1 MITGPA
7 LTSVQALLLDRLSAD
22 KLVQDCVRGVMFF
35 GVSISEAEFRFAD
48 ANYLTGT
55 PHNGSDIAA
64 TGKILATLVSKI
76 SPLNAPRALLGMLR
90 KNSQELFEM
99 TEDFVKRRGDIELVA
114 FYETRRTRVGCVF
127 KTMVRPPGQIIV
139 S

>member
-1 MITGPA
+1 MC
-7 LTSVQALLLDRLSAD
+7 LSI
-22 KLVQDCVRGVMFF
+22 L
-35 GVSISEAEFRFAD
+35 EAGFRFAD
-48 ANYLTGT
+48 AHYLTGT

-64 TGKILATLVSKI
+64 TGRILATLVSKI

-90 KNSQELFEM
+90 RNSQELFEM

-127 KTMVRPPGQIIV
+127 KTMVRLRWQTIV
-139 S
+139 